1 MRVLSGQSPSL
12 EDDQLLDK
20 MRTAVVPVKA
30 VICLS
35 SYPLLP
41 FTNTLHNIIGQGD
54 AADQDAEVDVS
65 DRVVHSSS
73 LYYANNTSPG
83 MNSLNKFQFASLDV
97 RRILTS
103 LAKWQQEQS
112 DRAVLLSGP
121 VTSYTNT
128 NAISSSMIDSA
139 IGYARPYAVNN
150 HGKEITSDAEFDNP
164 ENVMFDVWNRDR
176 SKLQQILLG
185 DMRRATSA
193 NTSYA
198 QNMAILQDLFQ
209 SGQEEVE
216 VENAITVVTDT
227 NAQFKSYYETS
238 SRCFRR
244 CLWDISYRSPVR
256 GVAEYASYAAVCV
269 HDGNSIGSR
278 SSSSSNSVSVGPV
291 IGSVTSDSAA
301 VLIQVVCCIEYSY
314 VYVSI
319 SLYASLFNDICMSI
333 DRLSLINACYTILI
347 VYHATRR

>member
-54 AADQDAEVDVS
+54 APADQDGEVDVS

-83 MNSLNKFQFASLDV
+83 LNSLNKFQFASLDV

-150 HGKEITSDAEFDNP
+150 YGKEITSDAEFDNP

-256 GVAEYASYAAVCV
+256 GVTEYASYAAACV
-269 HDGNSIGSR
+269 HNGNSIGS
-278 SSSSSNSVSVGPV
+278 SGNSSSNSVSVGPV

-314 VYVSI
+314 VCMYAYI
-319 SLYASLFNDICMSI
+319 SLYASLSNDICMSLT
-333 DRLSLINACYTILI
+333 DLCMLYYTYCISR
-347 VYHATRR
+347 YS

>member
-20 MRTAVVPVKA
+20 MRTTAVAVVPVKA

-41 FTNTLHNIIGQGD
+41 FTNTLHNILGQGD
-54 AADQDAEVDVS
+54 ATTNNQDGEVAIDIS

-73 LYYANNTSPG
+73 LYYANNTSPT
-83 MNSLNKFQFASLDV
+83 MNSLNKFQFASLDI
-97 RRILTS
+97 RRILRS

-128 NAISSSMIDSA
+128 NTTSSSMIDSA
-139 IGYARPYAVNN
+139 IGYARPYAIDKL
-150 HGKEITSDAEFDNP
+150 GKEITSDTEFDNP
-164 ENVMFDVWNRDR
+164 ENVMFDIWNKDR

-209 SGQEEVE
+209 SGEEE
-216 VENAITVVTDT
+216 ESAITVVTDT
-227 NAQFKSYYETS
+227 NVQFKSYYDTS

-244 CLWDISYRSPVR
+244 CLWDISYCSPMR
-256 GVAEYASYAAVCV
+256 GVAEYATYAATCI
-269 HDGNSIGSR
+269 HDGNSIGGSR
-278 SSSSSNSVSVGPV
+278 SSSSNSVSVGPV

-301 VLIQVVCCIEYSY
+301 VLIQVI
-314 VYVSI
+314 I
-319 SLYASLFNDICMSI
+319 
-333 DRLSLINACYTILI
+333 
-347 VYHATRR
+347 

>member
-1 MRVLSGQSPSL
+1 VRVLSGQSLSL

-20 MRTAVVPVKA
+20 TRTAVVPVKA
-30 VICLS
+30 VVCLS

-41 FTNTLHNIIGQGD
+41 FTNTLHSTIGQSD
-54 AADQDAEVDVS
+54 ADQDGDVDVS
-65 DRVVHSSS
+65 DRIVHSSS
-73 LYYANNTSPG
+73 LHYANNISPG
-83 MNSLNKFQFASLDV
+83 INSLTKFQFASLDV

-121 VTSYTNT
+121 VTSYTST
-128 NAISSSMIDSA
+128 NAINSSMIDSA
-139 IGYARPYAVNN
+139 IGYARPYAVDKL
-150 HGKEITSDAEFDNP
+150 GREITSDAEFDNP

-176 SKLQQILLG
+176 SKMQQILLG

-209 SGQEEVE
+209 SAEV
-216 VENAITVVTDT
+216 VESAITVVTDT
-227 NAQFKSYYETS
+227 NTQFKSYYDTS

-256 GVAEYASYAAVCV
+256 GVAEYATYAATCV
-269 HDGNSIGSR
+269 HDGNNIA
-278 SSSSSNSVSVGPV
+278 SSSNSVSVGPV

-301 VLIQVVCCIEYSY
+301 VLIQVVCCIEYR
-314 VYVSI
+314 
-319 SLYASLFNDICMSI
+319 YASSVFNDIRMTLE
-333 DRLSLINACYTILI
+333 RLSLIHTMLYLFIPRYL
-347 VYHATRR
+347 